1 MGENNFKV
9 VMECQVDNVIT
20 SKMKK
25 LTRLGGSRLAQRK
38 KTIEGY
44 IKDLMKLPC
53 NDRTGLL
60 DGLGYTGR
68 KDNAAL
74 IAAVIVSKAQS
85 GEMNCLK
92 EIMRVCSQQGS
103 DTGLSVK
110 IIDDIK

>member
-1 MGENNFKV
+1 MGKNIFEV
-9 VMECQVDNVIT
+9 VMECQVDDVIT
-20 SKMKK
+20 SKMRKS
-25 LTRLGGSRLAQRK
+25 TRLGGSHLMQRK
-38 KTIEGY
+38 KTVEGY
-44 IKDLMKLPC
+44 IRELMKLPC
-53 NDRTGLL
+53 DDKAGLL
-60 DGLGYTGR
+60 DSLGYTGK

-92 EIMRVCSQQGS
+92 EIMRACAQQSS

>member
-1 MGENNFKV
+1 MGKTIFNV
-9 VMECQVDNVIT
+9 VMECQVDDVIT

-25 LTRLGGSRLAQRK
+25 SMRLGGGRLAQRK
-38 KTIEGY
+38 KTVEGY
-44 IKDLMKLPC
+44 IKELMKLPC
-53 NDRTGLL
+53 DDKAGLL
-60 DGLGYTGR
+60 DSLGYTGR

-74 IAAVIVSKAQS
+74 IAAVIVNKAQS

-92 EIMRVCSQQGS
+92 EVMRVCAQQGS